1 MMGNPEIIAKTGA
14 LTAPISNA
22 MVNLKPAKT
31 LISAGLG
38 FDPGRSLPRFHRET
52 FTQWFADSQR
62 KTKSKVAANQGK
74 VAYFVGCF
82 ANYYQPD
89 LAKAVVN
96 VMKKNGIEVAVPAH
110 ECCGM
115 PMLANKNMTGFRRNA
130 ERNIRSLASF
140 ITDGWEVVTS
150 CPSCAL
156 MIKREYPSF
165 CSRNEASLMSQH
177 VYYVDEYLVRLG
189 REGRLAKDMVSIN
202 QSVLCHIPCHL
213 KVQDE
218 GSSTLEL
225 LHKVPGLSV
234 AAVNAT
240 CCGMGG
246 YHGYKK
252 AYSRLSLE
260 IGRKLFDDI
269 EKAGAD
275 RVLTGCAACGLQ
287 ISYGTGI
294 TAMHPVQLLEKA
306 YGLDSRGDSGGRQE

>member
-1 MMGNPEIIAKTGA
+1 MI
-14 LTAPISNA
+14 
-22 MVNLKPAKT
+22 
-31 LISAGLG
+31 
-38 FDPGRSLPRFHRET
+38 
-52 FTQWFADSQR
+52 
-62 KTKSKVAANQGK
+62 
-74 VAYFVGCF
+74 
-82 ANYYQPD
+82 
-89 LAKAVVN
+89 
-96 VMKKNGIEVAVPAH
+96 
-110 ECCGM
+110 
-115 PMLANKNMTGFRRNA
+115 ANKNMTGFRRNA

-218 GSSTLEL
+218 GRSTLEL
-225 LHKVPGLSV
+225 LRTVPGLSV
-234 AAVNAT
+234 SAVNAT

-246 YHGYKK
+246 YHGFKK
-252 AYSRLSLE
+252 AYSRLSVE
-260 IGRKLFDDI
+260 IGEKLFRDI
-269 EKAGAD
+269 ERAGAD
-275 RVLTGCAACGLQ
+275 RVVTDCAACGLQ

-294 TAMHPVQLLEKA
+294 TAMHPVQLLERA
-306 YGLDSRGDSGGRQE
+306 YGLDRPGDSGGR